1 MTFRRVAPAVV
12 ALGVLLCAVP
22 AAGEDVA
29 DEAQFHF
36 ARGNQLYR
44 QGRFD
49 DALSEFYASN
59 RLVPNRNVQFNIARC
74 LEQLRL
80 YDEAFRAWSELLR
93 GNPAPAER
101 TSIEGSIDKLRPHL
115 ALLLVTSEPPGAEI
129 YANRRDLGSLGV
141 TPKLLALPAG
151 KVTVILGLAGYR
163 AVEVPVE
170 LAHGAQQQIAP
181 ALERITGSLLFR
193 GLPAE
198 AVVREGTA
206 DGPVVQRGPGAVRV
220 VPGRHVLYVS
230 APGFGTARIEADVGP
245 EASTAIDVPLAAA
258 PAPSGAVVVRAN
270 FDGALVR
277 IDGREMGFSPAVIEG
292 VPVGT
297 RTIE

>member
-44 QGRFD
+44 QAQFEE
-49 DALSEFYASN
+49 ALSELYASN

-74 LEQLRL
+74 LEQLHL
-80 YDEAFRAWSELLR
+80 YDESFRAWSELLR
-93 GNPAPAER
+93 GNAPAAER
-101 TSIEGSIDKLRPHL
+101 AGIEASIDKLRPHL
-115 ALLLVTSEPPGAEI
+115 ALLLVTSDPPGAEI

-141 TPKLLALPAG
+141 TPKLLALPPG

-163 AVEVPVE
+163 GVEVPVE
-170 LAHGAQQQIAP
+170 LTRGAQQRISP
-181 ALERITGSLLFR
+181 VLDRITGAVNLR
-193 GLPAE
+193 GFPDGAL
-198 AVVREGTA
+198 VRQDTV
-206 DGPVVQRGPGAVRV
+206 DGPVLQRGPGEARV

-230 APGFGTARIEADVGP
+230 AP
-245 EASTAIDVPLAAA
+245 
-258 PAPSGAVVVRAN
+258 
-270 FDGALVR
+270 
-277 IDGREMGFSPAVIEG
+277 
-292 VPVGT
+292 
-297 RTIE
+297 